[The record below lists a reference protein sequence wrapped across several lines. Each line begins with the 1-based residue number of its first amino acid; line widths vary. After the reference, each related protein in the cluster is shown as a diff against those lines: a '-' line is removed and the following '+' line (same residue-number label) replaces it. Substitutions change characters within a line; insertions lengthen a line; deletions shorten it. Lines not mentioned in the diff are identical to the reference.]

1 MKATRDSYGEALV
14 ELGKKN
20 EKIVVLDA
28 DLATATK
35 TIEFKKEFP
44 NRFFDIGIA
53 EQDMMGTAAG
63 LALGGK
69 IPFASTFAVFA
80 SGRAYDQIRNQICY
94 SNLNVKIAATHAGI
108 TVGEDGASHQ
118 SLEDLAL
125 MRAIPNMT
133 VFSPSDDLETKW
145 AVEESV
151 KIKGP
156 VYIRLTRPK
165 TEEIY
170 KDMSRFCFGKIV
182 THGTGEDATI
192 IATGVTAIESLKAQE
207 ILKNKGINVRVLDI
221 HTIKPIDKEAIVKA
235 AKETKHIVTVEDHSI
250 IGGLGSTVCE
260 VLSEEYPVKVTRMG
274 INDEFGQSGKWDE
287 LMKYYKIDSVSIA
300 NRVENLCK

>member
-133 VFSPSDDLETKW
+133 IFSPSDDLETKW

-170 KDMSRFCFGKIV
+170 KDMSRFCFGKVV

-235 AKETKHIVTVEDHSI
+235 AKETKHIITVEDHSI

>member
-35 TIEFKKEFP
+35 TIDFKKEFP

-170 KDMSRFCFGKIV
+170 KDMSRFCFGKVV

-221 HTIKPIDKEAIVKA
+221 HTIKPIDKKAIVKA

>member
-1 MKATRDSYGEALV
+1 
-14 ELGKKN
+14 
-20 EKIVVLDA
+20 
-28 DLATATK
+28 
-35 TIEFKKEFP
+35 
-44 NRFFDIGIA
+44 
-53 EQDMMGTAAG
+53 
-63 LALGGK
+63 
-69 IPFASTFAVFA
+69 
-80 SGRAYDQIRNQICY
+80 
-94 SNLNVKIAATHAGI
+94 
-108 TVGEDGASHQ
+108 
-118 SLEDLAL
+118 
-125 MRAIPNMT
+125 
-133 VFSPSDDLETKW
+133 
-145 AVEESV
+145 
-151 KIKGP
+151 
-156 VYIRLTRPK
+156 
-165 TEEIY
+165 
-170 KDMSRFCFGKIV
+170 MSRFCIGKVV